1 MVLLDILKD
10 IDLLV
15 YWQILGEVAL
25 DLKMENIDCGK
36 CFKYTVDTKELI
48 FISEHVNSVHSPA
61 ADWKLFPHPLL
72 HFKMF
77 HDFCI
82 HKAFWNKS
90 VKGNS
95 IHSCPKHQTSC
106 LISFSVHNY
115 LHISYW
121 KLINICLLCSN

>member
-1 MVLLDILKD
+1 M
-10 IDLLV
+10 

-72 HFKMF
+72 RFKMF

-82 HKAFWNKS
+82 QKPSGIK
-90 VKGNS
+90 VLKVTVS
-95 IHSCPKHQTSC
+95 IAAPNTKP
-106 LISFSVHNY
+106 Y
-115 LHISYW
+115 A
-121 KLINICLLCSN
+121 